1 MYMTGTTH
9 FATHVEGESA
19 FRKVTQTA
27 TLELHNDGTA
37 RIVYLRAIG
46 HAAPAR
52 SGRIHW
58 PEDAGGLA
66 EQITHAGVGMSR
78 HSSIVGGSTA
88 GRLLECPGSY
98 QAQLALPP
106 SADVSSEYAL
116 EGTAMHAVMDMLMR
130 ARKEQEPLNSTL
142 DQAAFCVGYPIADRH
157 LTQEHLDTMI
167 FPALEQLEA
176 LEEQYGG
183 DFRVV
188 GVEQRVQFPGLP
200 GAFGTCDL
208 ILASPT
214 HILHIDWKFGQGL
227 AVEAVYF
234 EGDSLSERL
243 NPQMMFYTTA
253 AMHSCKKIYK
263 GKKELVIAIIQ
274 PRSTKPLTHTV
285 ISKVDVKYFTEDLH
299 NAVIAALDRDPP
311 RARGEHCRFA
321 PCKVACPLW
330 TGPMLDL
337 AAMGVVQPRT
347 EVVVNEPSAYSDYIA
362 KAKELADLA
371 AIFKKEVDEQ
381 LHAYLEDGGYVPGWK
396 LKAKTKLR
404 QWVDELTV
412 EKALTELGFDA
423 HDVFESKLVT
433 FAKAEAT
440 AKRLGVKI
448 PDHLRIAPATNE
460 TTVTRSDDPAPPVN
474 RTLAVDQFRAA
485 LAHFNPQK
493 G

>member
-1 MYMTGTTH
+1 MT
-9 FATHVEGESA
+9 
-19 FRKVTQTA
+19 
-27 TLELHNDGTA
+27 
-37 RIVYLRAIG
+37 
-46 HAAPAR
+46 
-52 SGRIHW
+52 
-58 PEDAGGLA
+58 
-66 EQITHAGVGMSR
+66 R

-116 EGTAMHAVMDMLMR
+116 EGTAMHGVMDVLMR
-130 ARKEQEPLNSTL
+130 ARQTL
-142 DQAAFCVGYPIADRH
+142 PDLDMAVHAQAMLGYTFYDRK
-157 LTQEHLDTMI
+157 LTQDHLDTMI
-167 FPALEQLEA
+167 LPAIEQLEA
-176 LEEQYGG
+176 LEAIYGG

-188 GVEQRVQFPGLP
+188 GIEQRVQFPGLP

-208 ILASPT
+208 IVASPT
-214 HILHIDWKFGQGL
+214 HVLHVDWKFGQGL

-337 AAMGVVQPRT
+337 GAMGVLPRT
-347 EVVVNEPSAYSDYIA
+347 E
-362 KAKELADLA
+362 
-371 AIFKKEVDEQ
+371 
-381 LHAYLEDGGYVPGWK
+381 
-396 LKAKTKLR
+396 
-404 QWVDELTV
+404 
-412 EKALTELGFDA
+412 
-423 HDVFESKLVT
+423 LVT
-433 FAKAEAT
+433 SRPSRVPTPTTSPRPRISPTSPRRGRRKSTNSCTPIWKT
-440 AKRLGVKI
+440 A
-448 PDHLRIAPATNE
+448 APC
-460 TTVTRSDDPAPPVN
+460 
-474 RTLAVDQFRAA
+474 RA
-485 LAHFNPQK
+485 
-493 G
+493 GS

>member
-1 MYMTGTTH
+1 
-9 FATHVEGESA
+9 
-19 FRKVTQTA
+19 
-27 TLELHNDGTA
+27 
-37 RIVYLRAIG
+37 
-46 HAAPAR
+46 
-52 SGRIHW
+52 
-58 PEDAGGLA
+58 
-66 EQITHAGVGMSR
+66 MSR

-130 ARKEQEPLNSTL
+130 ARQENATIARAIDSKAQAQDCL
-142 DQAAFCVGYPIADRH
+142 DYPVTDRR

-167 FPALEQLEA
+167 LPALEQLAE
-176 LEEQYGG
+176 LEKIYGG
-183 DFRVV
+183 GFWVS
-188 GVEQRVQFPGLP
+188 GVEQRVAFPGIP

-208 ILASPT
+208 ILNNET

-253 AMHSCKKIYK
+253 AMHSCKSFYK
-263 GKKELVIAIIQ
+263 GKKQLVIAIIQ

-299 NAVIAALDRDPP
+299 NAVISALDRDPP

-347 EVVVNEPSAYSDYIA
+347 EVVANEPSAYSDYIA

-404 QWVDELTV
+404 QWIDDEEVAEQLT
-412 EKALTELGFDA
+412 KLGFDLEE
-423 HDVFESKLVT
+423 VYVPKLVT
-433 FAKAEAT
+433 FAAAEKT
-440 AKRLGVKI
+440 AKRLGVQI
-448 PDHLRIAPATNE
+448 PDHLRVAPATDE
-460 TTVTRSDDPAPPVN
+460 TTVTRSDDPAPAVN

-485 LAHFNPQK
+485 LAHLNPQK

>member
-1 MYMTGTTH
+1 MT
-9 FATHVEGESA
+9 
-19 FRKVTQTA
+19 
-27 TLELHNDGTA
+27 
-37 RIVYLRAIG
+37 
-46 HAAPAR
+46 
-52 SGRIHW
+52 
-58 PEDAGGLA
+58 
-66 EQITHAGVGMSR
+66 R

-116 EGTAMHAVMDMLMR
+116 EGTAMHGVMDVLMR
-130 ARKEQEPLNSTL
+130 ARQTIPDL
-142 DQAAFCVGYPIADRH
+142 DVRGHAQHMLGYTFNDRK
-157 LTQEHLDTMI
+157 LTQDHLDTMI
-167 FPALEQLEA
+167 FPAIEQLEA
-176 LEEQYGG
+176 LEAIYGG

-188 GVEQRVQFPGLP
+188 GIEQHVQFPGLP

-208 ILASPT
+208 IVASPT
-214 HILHIDWKFGQGL
+214 HILHIDWKFGSGV

-299 NAVIAALDRDPP
+299 HAVVTALDRDPP

-321 PCKVACPLW
+321 PCKVSCPLW

-396 LKAKTKLR
+396 LKAKAKLR
-404 QWVDELTV
+404 QWVDASTV
-412 EKALTELGFDA
+412 VPALKQLGFDEE
-423 HDVFESKLVT
+423 DIWDSKLTT
-433 FAKAEAT
+433 FQRADAV

-448 PDHLRIAPATNE
+448 PDELRVAPATNE

-474 RTLAVDQFRAA
+474 RALAIDQFRAA
-485 LAHFNPQK
+485 LAHLKSQQ